1 MEFLRNLLSGPT
13 IGIIIAIIAIVV
25 ILTTGYLKA
34 PPDTAIIISGIGKKP
49 RILIGRAGLRIPF
62 FERIDRLTLKQININ
77 FRTEDYIPT
86 KDYINITVD
95 AVAKVHVD
103 MEKIAVA
110 MTNFLNKSE
119 DEIIAD
125 LQGTLQGNMREIIGT
140 MYLKEICND
149 RSSFSDK
156 VKESASPNMS
166 NLGIEI
172 LSCNIQTIS
181 DRNNLIEDMGM
192 DNTSK
197 IKKDAAIAKAES
209 ERDVAIAEA
218 QAKKAANDA
227 RVEAETQIAEK
238 NNQLAIKQSQLKISA
253 DMKKAEADAAYKI
266 QEQEQRRTIE
276 VNSVNADIA
285 RQEREAELKKVE
297 VQVTEQALDAE
308 VKKKADA
315 EQYAQQK
322 RAEVELF
329 QRQRDADAKAYEIQK
344 EAEAMRAKAEA
355 EKYAAEQK
363 AAGIRTIGEAEA
375 AAVKAKGLAEA
386 EGIDKKAEAM
396 RKMGEASVLEM
407 FFKAYPEVMAAA
419 AKPLENVG
427 NITMYGEG
435 NSAKLIG
442 DIVNSGTQVMS
453 GVEQATGLDIK
464 ALLSGFLGGKL
475 AGSNSSDDT
484 EASDKSSSEE
494 KSVAGLGSDVDETVK
509 F

>member
-1 MEFLRNLLSGPT
+1 ML
-13 IGIIIAIIAIVV
+13 
-25 ILTTGYLKA
+25 
-34 PPDTAIIISGIGKKP
+34 
-49 RILIGRAGLRIPF
+49 
-62 FERIDRLTLKQININ
+62 
-77 FRTEDYIPT
+77 FR
-86 KDYINITVD
+86 
-95 AVAKVHVD
+95 
-103 MEKIAVA
+103 
-110 MTNFLNKSE
+110 S
-119 DEIIAD
+119 
-125 LQGTLQGNMREIIGT
+125 
-140 MYLKEICND
+140 
-149 RSSFSDK
+149 
-156 VKESASPNMS
+156 
-166 NLGIEI
+166 
-172 LSCNIQTIS
+172 
-181 DRNNLIEDMGM
+181 
-192 DNTSK
+192 
-197 IKKDAAIAKAES
+197 
-209 ERDVAIAEA
+209 
-218 QAKKAANDA
+218 
-227 RVEAETQIAEK
+227 
-238 NNQLAIKQSQLKISA
+238 
-253 DMKKAEADAAYKI
+253 YKI

-464 ALLSGFLGGKL
+464 ALLSGFLGGKF

-484 EASDKSSSEE
+484 KASDKSSSEE
-494 KSVAGLGSDVDETVK
+494 KSVAGLGFDVDETVK

>member
-25 ILTTGYLKA
+25 ILMTGYLKA

-253 DMKKAEADAAYKI
+253 NDARVEAETQIAEKNNQLAIKQSQLKISADMKKAEADAAYKI

-329 QRQRDADAKAYEIQK
+329 QRQRC
-344 EAEAMRAKAEA
+344 
-355 EKYAAEQK
+355 
-363 AAGIRTIGEAEA
+363 
-375 AAVKAKGLAEA
+375 
-386 EGIDKKAEAM
+386 
-396 RKMGEASVLEM
+396 
-407 FFKAYPEVMAAA
+407 
-419 AKPLENVG
+419 
-427 NITMYGEG
+427 
-435 NSAKLIG
+435 
-442 DIVNSGTQVMS
+442 
-453 GVEQATGLDIK
+453 
-464 ALLSGFLGGKL
+464 
-475 AGSNSSDDT
+475 
-484 EASDKSSSEE
+484 
-494 KSVAGLGSDVDETVK
+494 
-509 F
+509 

>member
-1 MEFLRNLLSGPT
+1 MEVLRNLLSGPT

-25 ILTTGYLKA
+25 ILMTGYLKA

-62 FERIDRLTLKQININ
+62 FERIDRLTLKQISIDI
-77 FRTEDYIPT
+77 RTEDYIST

-119 DEIIAD
+119 EEIVAD

-149 RSSFSDK
+149 RSSFGNK
-156 VKESASPNMS
+156 VKESASPDMS

-355 EKYAAEQK
+355 ESMLLNRKPKVFALLVKLKLLLSRQKVMLKQK
-363 AAGIRTIGEAEA
+363 AST
-375 AAVKAKGLAEA
+375 
-386 EGIDKKAEAM
+386 KK
-396 RKMGEASVLEM
+396 L
-407 FFKAYPEVMAAA
+407 
-419 AKPLENVG
+419 KP
-427 NITMYGEG
+427 
-435 NSAKLIG
+435 
-442 DIVNSGTQVMS
+442 
-453 GVEQATGLDIK
+453 
-464 ALLSGFLGGKL
+464 
-475 AGSNSSDDT
+475 
-484 EASDKSSSEE
+484 
-494 KSVAGLGSDVDETVK
+494 
-509 F
+509 

>member
-344 EAEAMRAKAEA
+344 EAEAMSAKA
-355 EKYAAEQK
+355 
-363 AAGIRTIGEAEA
+363 
-375 AAVKAKGLAEA
+375 
-386 EGIDKKAEAM
+386 
-396 RKMGEASVLEM
+396 
-407 FFKAYPEVMAAA
+407 
-419 AKPLENVG
+419 
-427 NITMYGEG
+427 
-435 NSAKLIG
+435 
-442 DIVNSGTQVMS
+442 
-453 GVEQATGLDIK
+453 
-464 ALLSGFLGGKL
+464 
-475 AGSNSSDDT
+475 
-484 EASDKSSSEE
+484 
-494 KSVAGLGSDVDETVK
+494 
-509 F
+509 

>member
-25 ILTTGYLKA
+25 ILMTGYLKA

-49 RILIGRAGLRIPF
+49 RILVGRAGLRIPF
-62 FERIDRLTLKQININ
+62 FERIDRLTLKQISIDI
-77 FRTEDYIPT
+77 RTEDYIST

-110 MTNFLNKSE
+110 MTNFLNKNE
-119 DEIIAD
+119 EEIIAD

-149 RSSFSDK
+149 RSSFGNK
-156 VKESASPNMS
+156 VKESASPDMS
-166 NLGIEI
+166 NLGI
-172 LSCNIQTIS
+172 
-181 DRNNLIEDMGM
+181 LIEDMGM

-442 DIVNSGTQVMS
+442 DIVNSGTQVIS

-475 AGSNSSDDT
+475 AGSNSGDDT

-494 KSVAGLGSDVDETVK
+494 KPVI
-509 F
+509 